1 MTSNCPYCN
10 KSYIKQCSLEKHI
23 LLCDFLN
30 KSKKAKIIDEQEHA
44 NMPSYKELVTIV
56 EEMALK
62 MATMEEKIEKMSKW
76 VETKKKKINVIQWL
90 NTNIKPSTSFSEWA
104 PTIEV
109 NQAHL
114 KHLFDNNIIE
124 AVTMIFQESIHQTN
138 GLQIPNPIP
147 IPIYAFEQ
155 KSNMFYIFDKE
166 WRELI
171 FTDMTFALKKI
182 QNKLLKELAD
192 WRAANIVQITN
203 SDKMSEI
210 YNKNVIKLMNI
221 TFTVD
226 QVYNK
231 IKSNLYNIVQ
241 VDLKNMIEYEFEF

>member
-1 MTSNCPYCN
+1 
-10 KSYIKQCSLEKHI
+10 
-23 LLCDFLN
+23 
-30 KSKKAKIIDEQEHA
+30 
-44 NMPSYKELVTIV
+44 MPSYKELVTIV

-62 MATMEEKIEKMSKW
+62 MATMEEKMEKMSKW
-76 VETKKKKINVIQWL
+76 VETKKKKINVINWL

-109 NQAHL
+109 NQTHL

-138 GLQIPNPIP
+138 GLQIPIPP

-155 KSNMFYIFDKE
+155 KSNVFYIFDKE

-171 FTDMTFALKKI
+171 FTDMTFLLKKI

-192 WRAANIVQITN
+192 WRESNIVQITN